1 MEVRDIVAQRKTSI
15 VTPVRLGRSEADEGP
30 PCLVVIYGPL
40 LARRFTLDRAE
51 QTIGR
56 ADDAEIQVDDD
67 AASRSHARIV
77 VSGRRATLIDLDSTN
92 GTLVNEEPVGEIEL
106 RDGDLVQIGDT
117 IFKFL
122 AGGNVETKYHQE
134 MYRMTTVDG
143 LTQAYNRRYFMETFE
158 REVQRAR
165 RYRRDLCLA
174 MIDIDYFKAVND
186 TWGHLAGDHVLRETA
201 RIVADSV
208 RLEDVF
214 GRYGGEEFAL
224 LLPEVG
230 LAGSIQVC
238 ERLRQQIESAVLHF
252 GSDELRITASFGLA
266 STLSFSEDFSPLDL
280 IDRADERLYEAKRQG
295 RNRVVA

>member
-15 VTPVRLGRSEADEGP
+15 VTPIRLGRNEADDGP

-40 LARRFTLDRAE
+40 LARRFMLDRAE

-56 ADDAEIQVDDD
+56 ADDAEIRVDDD
-67 AASRSHARIV
+67 AASRAHARIV
-77 VSGRRATLIDLDSTN
+77 VSGRRAKLLDLGSTN
-92 GTLVNEEPVGEIEL
+92 GTFVNEQAVGEIEL

-158 REVQRAR
+158 REVQRAK
-165 RYRRDLCLA
+165 RYRRDLCLV
-174 MIDIDYFKAVND
+174 MIDIDHFKLVND

-201 RIVADSV
+201 RIISDTV
-208 RLEDVF
+208 RHEDVF

-230 LAGSIQVC
+230 LAGSLLVC
-238 ERLRQQIESAVLHF
+238 ERLRHQIEEARLQF
-252 GSDELRITASFGLA
+252 GRDEIRITASFGLA
-266 STLSFSEDFSPLDL
+266 STTALGDAFSPVDL
-280 IDRADERLYEAKRQG
+280 IDLADEKLYDAKRNG
-295 RNRVVA
+295 RNRVVT

>member
-1 MEVRDIVAQRKTSI
+1 MDVRDIVAERKTTL
-15 VTPVRLGRSEADEGP
+15 VTPIRLGKLDADDGP

-40 LARRFTLDRAE
+40 LARRFMLDHAE

-56 ADDAEIQVDDD
+56 SDDSEIRIDDD
-67 AASRSHARIV
+67 AASRSHARVV
-77 VSGRRATLIDLDSTN
+77 VSGRRATLVDLDSTN
-92 GTLVNEEPVGEIEL
+92 GTFVNETPVREIEL

-122 AGGNVETKYHQE
+122 SGGNVETKYHQE

-165 RYRRDLCLA
+165 RYRRELCLV
-174 MIDIDYFKAVND
+174 MIDIDHFKIVND

-201 RIVADSV
+201 RIIADSI
-208 RLEDVF
+208 RQEDVF

-230 LAGSIQVC
+230 LAGALQVC
-238 ERLRQQIESAVLHF
+238 ERLRQKIAAATMKF
-252 GSDELRITASFGLA
+252 GRDEIRITASFGLA
-266 STLSFSEDFSPLDL
+266 STYSLGDAFAAVEL
-280 IDRADERLYEAKRQG
+280 IDRADEKLYDAKRQG
-295 RNRVVA
+295 RDRVAT

>member
-15 VTPVRLGRSEADEGP
+15 LTPIRIGRNDADEGP
-30 PCLVVIYGPL
+30 PCLVVIHGPL
-40 LARRFTLDRAE
+40 LARRFMLDRAE

-56 ADDAEIQVDDD
+56 ADDSEIRVDDD
-67 AASRSHARIV
+67 AASRAHARIV
-77 VSGRRATLIDLDSTN
+77 VSGRRATLVDLESTN
-92 GTLVNEEPVGEIEL
+92 GTFVNEEPVGEIEL

-122 AGGNVETKYHQE
+122 GGGNVENKYHQE

-165 RYRRDLCLA
+165 RYRRELCLA
-174 MIDIDYFKAVND
+174 MIDLDNFKTVND

-201 RIVADSV
+201 RIISDGV
-208 RLEDVF
+208 RHEDVF

-230 LAGSIQVC
+230 LAGSLQVC
-238 ERLRQQIESAVLHF
+238 ERLREQIERASLSF
-252 GSDELRITASFGLA
+252 GSTELRVTASFGVA
-266 STLSFSEDFSPLDL
+266 STMSLGDEFTPLDL
-280 IDRADERLYEAKRQG
+280 IERADGKLYVAKSLG

>member
-1 MEVRDIVAQRKTSI
+1 
-15 VTPVRLGRSEADEGP
+15 
-30 PCLVVIYGPL
+30 VIYGPL
-40 LARRFTLDRAE
+40 LARRFMLDRAE

-56 ADDAEIQVDDD
+56 SDDSEIRIDDD

-92 GTLVNEEPVGEIEL
+92 GTFVNEAPAREIEL

-122 AGGNVETKYHQE
+122 SGGNVETKYHQE

-158 REVQRAR
+158 REVQRAK
-165 RYRRDLCLA
+165 RYRRELCLA
-174 MIDIDYFKAVND
+174 MIDIDHFKTVND

-201 RIVADSV
+201 RIVADSI
-208 RLEDVF
+208 RHEDVF

-230 LAGSIQVC
+230 LAGAVQVC
-238 ERLRQQIESAVLHF
+238 ERLRQKVEMATLLF
-252 GSDELRITASFGLA
+252 GRDELRVTASFGLA
-266 STLSFSEDFSPLDL
+266 STFSLGDEFAPIDL
-280 IDRADERLYEAKRQG
+280 IDRADGNLYEAKRQG
-295 RNRVVA
+295 RNRVIG